1 MANEPRDRGEP
12 RAAARRL
19 TKAKFIEELAQV
31 GSALRARIDA
41 DVDAFPVDEA
51 ARRERVRRVIDPVD
65 GFRFFCQ
72 TYFPHYIPPG
82 AEPSLLHQHLYEDL
96 PTLVAA
102 GKTRGRRL
110 LKIAPRGSAKSTIGT
125 QLFSLYCAM
134 LKKKRFIIVAMDV
147 WEQAALMLEAIK
159 VELESNPRLAMDFP
173 DAVGSGRRWR
183 EGEIVTR
190 TDVMLLAA
198 GARQKLRGRRF
209 GPFRPDLVLLDDL
222 ENDENVT
229 SPEFRQKLENWVLKV
244 ICELGPPDGSM
255 DIVMVGTILHHDAVL
270 VRLSRK
276 PGFQATKFK
285 ALLQEPDRMDLW
297 EQWQEIYLNESEDAA
312 DVFYAERRSEMD
324 KGAVLNWPSVKPLL
338 LLMKA
343 RATSFS
349 AFMSEQQGEPVS
361 EGAPFKD
368 LTFWVLRRREWI
380 LFGGVDPSLGKA
392 GRTRDPSAI
401 LVGALDR
408 SSSTPVL
415 DVVEASIRKRLPDV
429 IIADVIAMQRE
440 HNCALWFVETIQ
452 FQEFLRTELMARA
465 LREGVPLPAIPVTPI
480 ADKTLRIERLQP
492 PIASGLI
499 RFSQH
504 QSVLLEQL
512 RQWPNGDHDDGPDC
526 LEMLW
531 TGAITYGVGA
541 VTAASLPQ
549 AGGARRD
556 TLGGY
561 RL

>member
-1 MANEPRDRGEP
+1 MASEP

-19 TKAKFIEELAQV
+19 TKAKFLEELAQTA
-31 GSALRARIDA
+31 SSLRARIDA

-51 ARRERVRRVIDPVD
+51 ARRARVARVSDPVD

-72 TYFPHYIPPG
+72 TYFPHYIKS
-82 AEPSLLHQHLYEDL
+82 APSLLHQHLYEDL
-96 PTLVAA
+96 PTLVAP
-102 GKTRGRRL
+102 GKTRGRKL

-125 QLFSLYCAM
+125 QLFSLWAA
-134 LKKKRFIIVAMDV
+134 LLRKKRFIIIAMDV

-173 DAVGSGRRWR
+173 DASGAGRRWR

-190 TDVMLLAA
+190 TDVMFLAA

-209 GPFRPDLVLLDDL
+209 GPFRPDLVILDDM

-229 SPEFRQKLENWVLKV
+229 SPEYRQKLESWVLKV
-244 ICELGPPDGSM
+244 VCELGPPDGSM
-255 DIVMVGTILHHDAVL
+255 DLIMVGTILHHDAVL

-276 PGFQATKFK
+276 PGFTATKFK
-285 ALLQEPDRMDLW
+285 ALVRDPDRMDLW
-297 EQWQEIYLNESEDAA
+297 EQWQEIYLNDSEDAA
-312 DVFYAERRSEMD
+312 DSFYDEHRAEMD
-324 KGAVLNWPSVKPLL
+324 AGALLNWPEVKPLL

-349 AFMSEQQGEPVS
+349 SFMSEQQGEPVS
-361 EGAPFKD
+361 EGAPFTH
-368 LTFWVLRRREWI
+368 LTFWVQRRHDWI
-380 LFGGVDPSLGKA
+380 FFGGVDPSLGKK
-392 GRTRDPSAI
+392 GKGRDPSAI
-401 LVGALDR
+401 LVAALDR

-415 DVVEASIRKRLPDV
+415 DVVEASIRRRLPDV

-440 HNCALWFVETIQ
+440 FGCALWFVEAIQ
-452 FQEFLRTELMARA
+452 FQEFLRSELMSRA
-465 LREGVPLPAIPVTPI
+465 LREGVPLPAIPVQPI
-480 ADKTLRIERLQP
+480 TDKTLRIERLQP
-492 PIASGLI
+492 PIAGGLI

-504 QSVLLEQL
+504 QAVLLEQL

-541 VTAASLPQ
+541 VTSASLPQ
-549 AGGARRD
+549 FSGGRPD
-556 TLGGY
+556 TFGGY

>member
-1 MANEPRDRGEP
+1 MASDPLAREPV
-12 RAAARRL
+12 RRL
-19 TKAKFIEELAQV
+19 TKAKFLEELAQV
-31 GSALRARIDA
+31 GSSLRARIDA

-51 ARRERVRRVIDPVD
+51 ARRARVRRVSDPAE

-96 PTLVAA
+96 PALVAPGSA
-102 GKTRGRRL
+102 RPGRRL

-125 QLFSLYCAM
+125 QLFSLWCAL
-134 LKKKRFIIVAMDV
+134 LKKKRFIIIAMDV

-173 DAVGSGRRWR
+173 DAVGAGRRWR

-229 SPEFRQKLENWVLKV
+229 SPEYRQKLENWILKV
-244 ICELGPPDGSM
+244 VCELGPPDGSM
-255 DIVMVGTILHHDAVL
+255 DLVMVGTILHHDAVL

-297 EQWQEIYLNESEDAA
+297 EAWQELYLNDSEEAA
-312 DVFYAERRSEMD
+312 DAFYVAHKRDMD
-324 KGAVLNWPSVKPLL
+324 AGAVLNWPSVKPLL

-368 LTFWVLRRREWI
+368 LTFWVQVRRDWI
-380 LFGGVDPSLGKA
+380 TFGAVDPSLGRA
-392 GRTRDPSAI
+392 GRQRDPSAI

-408 SSSTPVL
+408 SGNSPVL

-429 IIADVIAMQRE
+429 IIADVIAMQRA
-440 HNCALWFVETIQ
+440 HGCQLWFVESVQ

-465 LREGVPLPAIPVTPI
+465 LREGVPLPAIPVQSIT
-480 ADKTLRIERLQP
+480 DKTLRIERLQP
-492 PIASGLI
+492 PIAGGLI

-531 TGAITYGVGA
+531 TGAIRYGAGA
-541 VTAASLPQ
+541 MTSTSLPQ
-549 AGGARRD
+549 IAGGRPDRF
-556 TLGGY
+556 GGY

>member
-1 MANEPRDRGEP
+1 MASDPLVREP
-12 RAAARRL
+12 ARRL
-19 TKAKFIEELAQV
+19 SKAKFLEELAQV
-31 GSALRARIDA
+31 GASLRARIDA

-51 ARRERVRRVIDPVD
+51 ARRDRVARASDPAG

-82 AEPSLLHQHLYEDL
+82 SEPSLLHQHLYEDL

-125 QLFSLYCAM
+125 QLFSLWCA
-134 LKKKRFIIVAMDV
+134 LLRKKRFVIIAMDV

-173 DAVGSGRRWR
+173 DATGAGRRWR

-229 SPEFRQKLENWVLKV
+229 SPEYRQKLENWILKV
-244 ICELGPPDGSM
+244 VCELGPPDGSM

-285 ALLQEPDRMDLW
+285 ALLRDPDRMDLW
-297 EQWQEIYLNESEDAA
+297 DQWQEVYLNESEEAA
-312 DVFYAERRSEMD
+312 DAFYAVRKVEMD
-324 KGAVLNWPSVKPLL
+324 AGAVLNWPSVKPLL

-343 RATSFS
+343 RATSFA

-361 EGAPFKD
+361 EGAPFQH
-368 LTFWVLRRREWI
+368 LTFWVQVRRDWI
-380 LFGGVDPSLGKA
+380 TFGAVDPSLGRA
-392 GRTRDPSAI
+392 GRRRDPSAI

-415 DVVEASIRKRLPDV
+415 DIVEASIRKRLPDV
-429 IIADVIAMQRE
+429 IIADVIAMQRA
-440 HNCALWFVETIQ
+440 HGCQLWFVETVQ

-465 LREGVPLPAIPVTPI
+465 LREGVALPAIPVQSIT
-480 ADKTLRIERLQP
+480 DKTLRIERLQP
-492 PIASGLI
+492 PIAGGLI

-512 RQWPNGDHDDGPDC
+512 RQWPNADHDDGPDC

-531 TGAITYGVGA
+531 TGAISYGAGA
-541 VTAASLPQ
+541 VMSTAALQ
-549 AGGARRD
+549 GAGGRPD
-556 TLGGY
+556 TFGGW